1 MSASPDTGSPKRPN
15 RRAVLLWLFPLMLV
29 AFGMSWRQNQ
39 RRREPPYHLC
49 SHLRVLSSLCR
60 LAERVPRV
68 GRMAR
73 FGPRPTCGFYVS
85 HRFETIKKRSA
96 DVRPCHP

>member
-39 RRREPPYHLC
+39 RRREQRDR
-49 SHLRVLSSLCR
+49 LRR
-60 LAERVPRV
+60 QQE
-68 GRMAR
+68 
-73 FGPRPTCGFYVS
+73 
-85 HRFETIKKRSA
+85 A
-96 DVRPCHP
+96 DRQRRRREKEANE